1 MRSHRARLMA
11 LMLVVTACG
20 GGTPTPHLSHIT
32 GEWALTEVDGAQ
44 VVLGVDAG
52 RTPWIGIYSF
62 LWWQRMEGND
72 GCNSVLAKD
81 LSFSEG
87 VLHPRDTV
95 MTTMRCLDENGN
107 DFPADKAFDRVFSSE
122 QGITVTLEEDVMI
135 WEDGETT
142 LTFQRIDG
150 AP

>member
-1 MRSHRARLMA
+1 MA
-11 LMLVVTACG
+11 LMLVVVTACG
-20 GGTPTPHLSHIT
+20 GDTPTAHLSLIT
-32 GEWALTEVDGAQ
+32 GEWAVTHVDGTEV
-44 VVLGVDAG
+44 VPGVDAG

-87 VLHPRDTV
+87 ILHPRDTV
-95 MTTMRCLDENGN
+95 MTTMRCLDGEGV
-107 DFPADKAFDRVFSSE
+107 DFTATDAFDRVFSSE

-135 WEDGETT
+135 WESGETT
-142 LTFQRIDG
+142 LTFQRTDG
-150 AP
+150 TP